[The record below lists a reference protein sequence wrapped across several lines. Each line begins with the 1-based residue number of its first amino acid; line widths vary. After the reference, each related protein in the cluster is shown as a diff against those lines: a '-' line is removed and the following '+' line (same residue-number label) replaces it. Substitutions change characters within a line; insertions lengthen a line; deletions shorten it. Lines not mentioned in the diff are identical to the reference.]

1 MNGRTGDRHDSRNA
15 FGIAD
20 EEPDRKPE
28 LTHIQAG
35 SGTRPPGSGG
45 KINSHIPGDTVMT
58 SITRPFLS
66 LAAFVFLTS
75 VGERAIAAPELPA
88 LGANQQGLT
97 VSGISSGGYMAVQFQ
112 VAHSKL
118 VRGAGVLAG
127 GPYYCAEGST
137 WRALNNCM
145 SPSSWAPLPPQ
156 VLLKSEAETL
166 AKAGRI
172 DPVDNLRDDRV
183 WLLSGGK
190 DHTVETPVMD
200 TLAAFY
206 RTWLPA
212 DAIRYVKVADAGHAM
227 ISTADPHP
235 NACNTSEPPFINRC
249 GDLDA
254 AGELLKHLLG
264 PAPLQAPAKPP
275 TGELISFD
283 QRPFIEG
290 KPIDA
295 SLADEGYAYVP
306 QTCRTGAC
314 RVHVAF
320 HGCRQSVAQ
329 IDRRFIEGAGYN
341 AWADSNHLIVLY
353 PQTVPRNGV
362 ASGSWKWVYN
372 PKGCWDWWGYSGI
385 DYHTRDGVQI
395 KAVRAMIERLGVA
408 LKP

>member
-1 MNGRTGDRHDSRNA
+1 MTIVTRHILPFA
-15 FGIAD
+15 TFLI
-20 EEPDRKPE
+20 
-28 LTHIQAG
+28 LTVSGKQAG
-35 SGTRPPGSGG
+35 
-45 KINSHIPGDTVMT
+45 
-58 SITRPFLS
+58 
-66 LAAFVFLTS
+66 
-75 VGERAIAAPELPA
+75 AAPELPA
-88 LGANQQGLT
+88 FGAEPQGVT

-112 VAHSKL
+112 VVHSKL
-118 VRGAGVLAG
+118 VRGAGILAG

-145 SPSSWAPLPPQ
+145 APSPWSPLPPQ
-156 VLLKSEAETL
+156 VQLRSRIETL
-166 AKAGRI
+166 AQSGRI
-172 DPVDNLRDDRV
+172 DPLDNLRDDRV

-206 RTWLPA
+206 REWLPT
-212 DAIRYVKVADAGHAM
+212 DAIHYVKPADAGHAM
-227 ISTADPHP
+227 ISTAYPHP

-264 PAPLQAPAKPP
+264 PSPLQAAAK
-275 TGELISFD
+275 TLHGEIISFD
-283 QRPFIEG
+283 QRPFING

-306 QTCRTGAC
+306 HACRSSAC

-329 IDRRFIEGAGYN
+329 VDHRFIEGAGYN
-341 AWADSNHLIVLY
+341 AWADSNRLIVLY

-362 ASGSWKWVYN
+362 AAGSWKWVYN

-395 KAVRAMIERLGVA
+395 KAVRAMIDRLGA
-408 LKP
+408 ARSQ

>member
-1 MNGRTGDRHDSRNA
+1 
-15 FGIAD
+15 
-20 EEPDRKPE
+20 
-28 LTHIQAG
+28 
-35 SGTRPPGSGG
+35 
-45 KINSHIPGDTVMT
+45 MT
-58 SITRPFLS
+58 PIFQYALP
-66 LAAFVFLTS
+66 LAAALTLA
-75 VGERAIAAPELPA
+75 GAAPQAIAAPELPA
-88 LGANQQGLT
+88 LSADRQGLT

-118 VRGAGVLAG
+118 VHGAGVLAG

-137 WRALNNCM
+137 WRALSNCM
-145 SPSSWAPLPPQ
+145 SPSSWTPLPPLVQ
-156 VLLKSEAETL
+156 LKSEIETL
-166 AKAGRI
+166 SRMGRI
-172 DPVDNLRDDRV
+172 DPLENLRDDRV

-200 TLAAFY
+200 TLVALY
-206 RTWLPA
+206 REWLPA
-212 DAIRYVKVADAGHAM
+212 EAIRYVKVADAGHAM
-227 ISTADPHP
+227 ISTADPKP
-235 NACNTSEPPFINRC
+235 NACATSEPPFINRC

-275 TGELISFD
+275 GGEIISFD
-283 QRPFIEG
+283 QRPFVAG

-306 QTCRTGAC
+306 QACRQGAC

-329 IDRRFIEGAGYN
+329 IGRRFVEGAGYN

-353 PQTVPRNGV
+353 PQTVPRNGF

-372 PKGCWDWWGYSGI
+372 PKGCWDWWGYSGT

-395 KAVRAMIERLGVA
+395 KAVQAMIERLGVA
-408 LKP
+408 PKAEPR